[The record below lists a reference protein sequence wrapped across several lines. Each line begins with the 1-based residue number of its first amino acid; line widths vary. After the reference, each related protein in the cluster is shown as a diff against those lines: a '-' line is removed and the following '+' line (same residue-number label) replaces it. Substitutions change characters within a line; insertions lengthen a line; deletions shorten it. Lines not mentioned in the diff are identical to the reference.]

1 MIWCP
6 VVPAGTSLRCRLLSA
21 PGSRERY
28 PLTEQQVINMVNEA
42 FESEDFEATKDLLDE
57 CNNLESP
64 GFCD

>member
-1 MIWCP
+1 
-6 VVPAGTSLRCRLLSA
+6 LLSA